1 MYREKNYRSL
11 LWRIIIPPQL
21 LLDWPKY
28 YFKQI
33 RTTSMYFDLLLY
45 LKSAVS
51 PFYNIPKLGW
61 YGGND
66 CSRIS
71 SAFLWDETTFE
82 NSPIFFIHYTNVV
95 ARSSQTNRKR
105 GQTNQHWNAV
115 KTHPSGL
122 RMSIA
127 IERLTT
133 IYFLCF
139 ISKQMLRSLDFEY
152 VCEWL
157 MKWQQNIKKKR
168 KYYINILAR

>member
-1 MYREKNYRSL
+1 M
-11 LWRIIIPPQL
+11 PPQL

-28 YFKQI
+28 YFKQL

-61 YGGND
+61 CGEND
-66 CSRIS
+66 CCRIS
-71 SAFLWDETTFE
+71 SAFLWDESAFE

-122 RMSIA
+122 RMITKDTLNISTLTLK
-127 IERLTT
+127 RLKLKCY
-133 IYFLCF
+133 IYSWPSGC
-139 ISKQMLRSLDFEY
+139 Y
-152 VCEWL
+152 VT
-157 MKWQQNIKKKR
+157 KR
-168 KYYINILAR
+168 VI